1 MVCFCFFKQKTA
13 YELRISDWSTDVC
26 SSDLAVVVG
35 SQCADQPSCRVT
47 RLSASLVESKLPGS
61 LPRASGGCR
70 QPTKPMPKEKA
81 AQKSA
86 AICISMDHWTTHWC
100 RRRESNSH
108 EGLPRRILNTLRL
121 PSRHLGES
129 GDYNDRHGFHQYW
142 EAHKKT
148 PPRPGQTSRK

>member
-86 AICISMDHWTTHWC
+86 AICISIERTSVEKGKSVSVRVD
-100 RRRESNSH
+100 S
-108 EGLPRRILNTLRL
+108 GGRRII
-121 PSRHLGES
+121 
-129 GDYNDRHGFHQYW
+129 
-142 EAHKKT
+142 KKKNK
-148 PPRPGQTSRK
+148 QQLIYIIQH